1 MTTTPLGPG
10 RSKNVLPV
18 WKGSI
23 GAQKSKSTQKRET
36 VAQSKSNDG
45 PKFME
50 NWLLKPASIGT
61 SAVHTP
67 TTSPDCQSSKPDDD
81 PTLDSLQITLSQVF
95 AMEESQ
101 QLLDE
106 GTKVSSEGGSKKEDS
121 GYISREVSSM
131 RSPTPEDGKKLT
143 TRTVGENGDSV
154 LTAEVAHDLLN
165 DSLEMDYHDI
175 TISESTSTK
184 EQETEKVT
192 PNRQEETPTHSPST
206 STRPMSGTLLSAR
219 SEYKRISLR
228 SAVHH
233 RPPGKHSVRE
243 LLSLGVHSSTVS
255 VSFASAHQYQ
265 FQGNRFFSNSV
276 LHGSTVCVGDG
287 VQLALNQ
294 GVVGLN
300 EFWDGF
306 RRSPGVDECLISFEW
321 FSCHYRQ
328 LVWKLAAM
336 EVSYPRLFAGWCLT
350 PDWLLLQ
357 LKYRYDREIDRAERC
372 ALRKI
377 CEHDDLASRRMVLCV
392 ASINHEGIEQSLADT
407 GRGNESGNGNGETKH
422 GHPCIDLSDGWYT
435 LPCSIDRPLK
445 HMIKNRKISIGT
457 KLLIFGAEL
466 IGLNSPCHPLEV
478 PQSCSLK
485 ISTNSIR
492 RARWYAKL
500 GYQATPHSYPIP
512 LSAVYP
518 DGGLVG
524 CTDVV
529 ISRVYPLL
537 FFEKREGAKGVFRS
551 ERQERKMAGSFD
563 KRRQSRIEEI
573 CSRVQTKFEVEIAKD
588 GECMD
593 IIIIR
598 NDCVEQ
604 ACSCTCIVPGQYL
617 QT

>member
-1 MTTTPLGPG
+1 MTTTPLGSG
-10 RSKNVLPV
+10 RSKNVVQPV

-23 GAQKSKSTQKRET
+23 GAQKSKSAQRIQTGET
-36 VAQSKSNDG
+36 VAQPKSNDG

-50 NWLLKPASIGT
+50 NQKERLLKPASIGT
-61 SAVHTP
+61 SIVHTP
-67 TTSPDCQSSKPDDD
+67 TTLPDYQSSKPDDD
-81 PTLDSLQITLSQVF
+81 PTLDSLHITLSQVF

-101 QLLDE
+101 QLLLDE
-106 GTKVSSEGGSKKEDS
+106 GTKVTSEGGNKKEDS

-131 RSPTPEDGKKLT
+131 RSPTPEDGKTLAKET
-143 TRTVGENGDSV
+143 AGENGNGI

-165 DSLEMDYHDI
+165 DSLEMDCNDI
-175 TISESTSTK
+175 TIHESTSKK

-192 PNRQEETPTHSPST
+192 PNRQEETLTHTPPT
-206 STRPMSGTLLSAR
+206 STRPMSGTLLSVR

-228 SAVHH
+228 SAIHH
-233 RPPGKHSVRE
+233 RPPGRHSVRE
-243 LLSLGVHSSTVS
+243 LLSLGIHSSTVS
-255 VSFASAHQYQ
+255 VSFASALQYQ

-276 LHGSTVCVGDG
+276 LRGSTVCVGDG
-287 VQLALNQ
+287 VQLALNR

-321 FSCHYRQ
+321 FSCHYKQ

-357 LKYRYDREIDRAERC
+357 LKYRYDREIDQAERC

-377 CEHDDLASRRMVLCV
+377 CEHDDLASRRMVLCI
-392 ASINHEGIEQSLADT
+392 ASINHEGIEQSLADN
-407 GRGNESGNGNGETKH
+407 GHGNGNGETKH
-422 GHPCIDLSDGWYT
+422 GHSCIDLTDGWYT
-435 LPCSIDRPLK
+435 LPCIIDRPLK

-466 IGLNSPCHPLEV
+466 TGLNSPCHPLEV

-485 ISTNSIR
+485 ISTNSTR

-524 CTDVV
+524 CTEVV

-551 ERQERKMAGSFD
+551 ERQERKMAGSFEK
-563 KRRQSRIEEI
+563 KRQRRIEEI
-573 CSRVQTKFEVEIAKD
+573 CSRVQTKFEIEISKE

-593 IIIIR
+593 IIILKWWI
-598 NDCVEQ
+598 NC
-604 ACSCTCIVPGQYL
+604 
-617 QT
+617 